1 MGWNPLT
8 DSWGFGTGGWKGL
21 EDALFHGGLEDKFK
35 SLLRSLDEEI
45 FQPLYDWQKEFVNG
59 LLDDP
64 MNILYTAL
72 ILAGVPPHIVML
84 GKTANDQIMHE
95 LGFAGY
101 ENYDWKDGLKNSAK
115 AWVSG
120 KVSGAINTQLTEY
133 ANLIPTDN
141 LFYESFILEGAIEGF
156 SAAGGALVIG
166 DSATDAFLDPF
177 LETTTQ
183 GLVGYAMGQVGK
195 VTGFSF
201 EDVQNNVLQ
210 ELPDIAKDTIAG
222 AMEAELRGKEITSE
236 VLTQVIAEATI
247 STKAVAKVMEN
258 MLPAQFQALTDD
270 NKYSTQALAVLTG
283 GIQNAVSSALSGGT
297 GKQAADQLLAS
308 LDKLGQQDLASFFEE
323 TGVGQLVDRGI
334 ENGVAW
340 LDQKVAEG
348 VDFVGDTLDAGL
360 AKVRGAWDAHKIA
373 LNNLGATTDNNPQLL
388 SGLEQ
393 KTEQSAIVEE
403 AYQSRQELVEI
414 YNARFGEVDELR
426 LKEGEVLGWEDD
438 GEFVA
443 FSTLEEQLEVNAKHI
458 RDFYNTGHFY
468 NQNDELKY
476 IPGLRAYEKSAFT
489 QADVDEFYERTGAL
503 PSFSVGDVKFREYVK
518 DVTRDEFD
526 NITFIGN
533 DPKLGTYIGYDD
545 GIPSSPI
552 GEQVNTR
559 SALIAN
565 SVMSSRDEDGD
576 TRPLS
581 DFDPARENVFS
592 AIMSGLAVVSQ
603 KNNARNP
610 RFIGGYDFV
619 GSPAETYNP
628 YKYINPNYDSTRGGF
643 LSIAQGYDSG
653 FTYGINAVY
662 KPGLDY
668 TAYEERNNSLL
679 GNSSIRGIQLD
690 DQPLG
695 EFTSIQNI
703 IDGGIT
709 DQINTTLENLQG
721 NAETAINNYNAAE
734 NNFTVWLADWRSNTG
749 ITEQLED
756 EFETLFAEVERTRDD
771 LGFDADNF
779 YSDFDEQFASINSIV
794 ANAMDS
800 EFDTDWY
807 TNAYGYLFD
816 NNPLKA
822 AEHYITIGSKQRLFT
837 HQYQYDRAEATGQ
850 IRGIAQTGV
859 VDANGNAPAIYERQ
873 ALLTP
878 VNQAKNTAA
887 GAFWTNIAP
896 NIGTYSNNG
905 MYGLDQNTTATN
917 QITADSRLTFVS
929 VDGLDGQGVGQNQY
943 GLSDGLGN
951 TYDIQGAA
959 GTSFNL
965 FSDSHFSQSVGYN
978 TSLTFEAMP
987 GWDQFIED
995 TSGANNV
1002 FSFSMFD
1009 ADLNT
1014 LELQQRKDILTAIDG
1029 LEYAPYAGYD
1039 TYYFTQF
1046 YDNNN
1051 KKTLDTSAAIAQI
1064 DDILDFNASYDAGL
1078 SPSSISDTSSLGLN
1092 DTVAQQGVTALDIL
1106 EGNAVQTYNFAERR
1120 YEWVFDQATLDG
1132 DDPVGMW
1139 TDTDGNVQM
1148 SAGNTLEQLMYT
1160 DTNAYLDTINELVKP
1175 NSILNQNDVM
1185 GGQKPIEEIITYA
1198 DRPFATYIP
1207 NQAIRYLALE
1217 RATKLEE
1224 INNNA
1229 ALTTEQKTEKVR
1241 ETNDTYATALNAGA
1255 NVINQWQGF
1264 TSYFPNLK
1272 NQVLD
1277 AIGVKQN
1284 GDPGNTTDANGNPLD
1299 PSHKDYRAPVAADP
1313 NYVPGSYAYELDAR
1327 RLRIAD
1333 ARERLA
1339 LSMTSDE
1346 LLASRANWNNY
1357 LGNFDGYVRDADGNV
1372 VLNPDRVDGRMDFYM
1387 PTEFLTGVDLAKAEA
1402 NNQMIAVFGGIK
1414 NAPRSFLYDM
1424 ILQESIESA
1433 PSVAAMAAVSVG
1445 AGLLISGPVGWV
1457 IAGGGVAGAGA
1468 KYIYN
1473 IAKKLKDEAQKV
1485 GKYAPLAG
1493 GIVVDGM
1500 LATGGQYQE
1509 QYDQIYNMATDMLKS
1524 KTEYS
1529 VMQGGNVRKYSDEQ
1543 IKEIAKGLADQGAT
1557 RAGHVQ
1563 LLTTALSMG
1572 LGKVEVEKAFL
1583 GSVGTNNPMFE
1594 SAFDAATALFREGVA
1609 EGFDES
1615 TTQAMNTQWL
1625 YENIDK
1631 DIIEGEGIG
1640 TVQKEG
1646 AFGFWTGFTTGL
1658 GVSVPGAAVGLF
1670 SDSYVNPESEIAQ
1683 DLNGAKKDIVFVA
1696 PDPSMQLFMNN
1707 PYVNSVINSAKEAAN
1722 DLAYTT
1728 ESIEAGME
1736 AWLDSVG
1743 VTDSVARI
1751 DVLDAVND
1759 SLYNSSTEV
1768 INAFQA
1774 AGYNPTTAD
1783 VTQFVGSASATADDI
1798 FTQVQA
1804 YVEPMMITTD
1814 DVETAANTLNIKI
1827 NNKEI
1832 RELAG
1837 QYSQNDKTTAL
1848 ADLNTQLEVSRFQNA
1863 EELKTYVKDTHGWTQ
1878 AQVDNWYNAGKSG
1891 IDADIAS
1898 MSKGHISENFDA
1910 KFDRAVLTESEIIES
1925 LREAA
1930 NLTSDKQRESYNDT
1944 WFRNNYGTLI
1954 EKYATNL
1961 DGTPSTNFMLND
1973 ITGGDVLD
1981 FNALQTDVDY
1991 QKSEKS
1997 VVDGIK
2003 FKLQDDERFQGYRKY
2018 YDKDKN
2024 WVETTF
2030 ATDIANLASRELTKN
2045 ANGSIANWGYTN
2057 AELQTVVDTWK
2068 QNTETTEKA
2077 ALTAKLAPAQTLI
2090 GTEALGTGFATTES
2104 GALPPFAQGFTY
2116 DLNVVVDELWRIG
2129 GSETD
2134 AEILNQL
2141 VVDYTNK
2148 WGYPPSSADIFRL
2161 GHDLINQDL
2170 YEQDGN
2176 WTRNADNHPRNPAY
2190 ATGDN
2195 RFSQAY
2201 NAYRK
2206 YDTGG
2211 NNAAPNDLDTYAP
2224 AANAYQTI
2232 KDEFV
2237 SSFGYTPDDAQIKQ
2251 FMFTTRYNI
2260 PIYVEG
2266 DFDIQDR
2273 LAVDVLNYMDP
2284 RQLSN
2289 AEAEDIIVATYAKGT
2304 TEYNALM
2311 ADYGNKTGGVSYQ
2324 TDQTVLLQDEIAGM
2338 VETARIAAEN
2348 ATVIAEFTS
2357 FGIDPVAEGIDI
2369 STFHSDQNGTGGIE
2383 DYVITNYPNGTHVN
2397 NLKIS
2402 AIENAITTLNLNLD
2416 DFTPEEIAGIAANI
2430 TGTTKADI
2438 QDSVNAQS
2446 YVNTFTGALEYTA
2459 GEARTDL
2466 AAALGIP
2473 NVADIP
2479 ADFDDYIISLT
2490 NEGLT
2495 DALAA
2500 NRVANEVAAAETA
2513 FGAYIQN
2520 NEELADA
2527 LDDTITD
2534 IPAYLEDKQYTLED
2548 AKADLRTE
2556 LGLAADADVSA
2567 YDTYLE
2573 GLVDMTG
2580 ARRDADGKTKVETEI
2595 IGDQDLRDALGI
2607 DYSQSIPTDLSAY
2620 TGLASDESL
2629 QDRVGRIT
2637 PTFKTDT
2644 LLDKEQDARNILD
2657 EAANFGAEGAYLS
2670 TDAGYET
2677 LVNYQAQY
2685 ALDNDLDYATF
2696 KTNVITAV
2704 NTRRYSE
2711 QEIAADI
2718 IDAFPQEAGKTVAEL
2733 KASGNYDTLFDLAGT
2748 GNPNFD
2754 SAQRNDFDQKTLSD
2768 TELRAELSD
2777 YTLPADLSAFT
2788 GVTDGDPAT
2797 NDLADAVA
2805 AYKAQPGVYDT
2816 VTTQIRSDIV
2826 TYLNNAGLPADNPNR
2841 ASLID
2846 YYSTGAGRSLFDG
2859 LDAAGREAKIASE
2872 VNLRDYT
2879 EREVAQDII
2888 NAFAPT
2894 NQDGSPKDVA
2904 TILLEKSTGV
2914 DGGVYDTLFA
2924 LAQEAQTDDDTF
2936 DATQRIAFGNNVVT
2950 KQDAVDHFLGLGYSQ
2965 NDIDTVPE
2973 LKNAIEALSGVR
2985 TKADFGTDTDV
2996 TTLQTDTTVTALDI
3010 KAELK
3015 ANKGAYGFVDDAA
3028 VDALDDDTLLA
3039 DFGGNYYK
3047 NDLTTGLGTKLADA
3061 TVSGDD
3067 IRTALEAAYPDIDA
3081 STYTDQDLR
3090 NAGFTLGVSP
3100 AANINA
3106 EITANTVSQAE
3117 IEAAFTAAGV
3127 DIYPEDI
3134 ADYLGQ
3140 FKPTDT
3146 TFEPTAGE
3154 LADTRYRRLQDKIE
3168 ALETGQ
3174 LNPND
3179 ADALSTAARNIA
3191 DLQDRIGELEANQ
3204 NLDPDFIETDPV
3216 TSGKIDLLIEGLK
3229 DYLDLDQISELIKD
3243 AIGEQ
3248 ATEDGTV
3255 ASGIFGYID
3264 DLINQL
3270 DPRVGDLETAVGAPA
3285 AEGTESTGLY
3295 KLIDDLT
3302 LLGIDDAGIISAI
3315 QKRIGDLEGI
3325 SETDAIALAA
3335 IGTADDAAGTS
3346 TLYGY
3351 LKQQNDTRDQRL
3363 DNIDLE
3369 IGSAADVEQG
3379 TEATGLYKYMDDLIA
3394 SLPAGYTQEEMGT
3407 FATNALNAIL
3417 GDTTSED
3424 ASNLYGYVNSE
3435 IATLA
3440 GQIGDVEDE
3449 VSDIQDYI
3457 DSLGT
3462 ADNPDTADIDE
3473 TSGIYAYIR
3482 DAIANGSIDE
3492 AGAETLIEQIFGTQA
3507 VADDPATTDIDE
3519 SAAATGI
3526 YQYIDGLNLADTT
3539 SVSASIDAAVTNL
3552 QNYITGEG
3560 FQTEDDIRRL
3570 VGEIVGKEAREVTAD
3585 DITFVETMLDP
3596 SSGAGIYVD
3605 PVAGMGYTPEYNP
3618 DQIVY
3623 DVNNDGVID
3632 QTDLDILNQLLDP
3645 ETYGDPTGL
3654 TGQSIFENTGIYDIF
3669 GDIKTQQELDT
3680 ETNLNMFNE
3689 LNAKLERDRQDD
3701 LARQAKEEQEQYM
3714 NELQQLSRVDVTT
3727 PDVAKIDYLY
3737 DLYGDSIFATPEQEA
3752 LFASP
3757 YGARKRPT
3765 PMGAEGLNLA
3775 PRAAAEGGL
3784 ITDQTD
3790 ELLKLLG
3797 N

>member
-1 MGWNPLT
+1 VGWNPFT

-64 MNILYTAL
+64 MNIIYAAL
-72 ILAGVPPHIVML
+72 MLAGVPPHIVML

-95 LGFAGY
+95 LGFQGY

-115 AWVSG
+115 AWVTG

-141 LFYESFILEGAIEGF
+141 LFYESFVLEGAIEGF
-156 SAAGGALVIG
+156 SAAGGALVVG

-201 EDVQNNVLQ
+201 EDVQNNMLQ

-222 AMEAELRGKEITSE
+222 AIEAELRGKEVTSE
-236 VLTQVIAEATI
+236 ILTQVIAEATI
-247 STKAVAKVMEN
+247 STKAVARVMEN
-258 MLPAQFQALTDD
+258 MLPAEFQALTDD

-308 LDKLGQQDLASFFEE
+308 LDQLGQQDLASFFEE
-323 TGVGQLVDRGI
+323 TGVGQLVTRGI

-340 LDQKVAEG
+340 LDQQVASG
-348 VDFVGDTLDAGL
+348 IDFVGDTLDAGL
-360 AKVRGAWDAHKIA
+360 AKVRGAWSAHQTA
-373 LNNLGATTDNNPQLL
+373 LNNLGALTDVNSQLL

-393 KTEQSAIVEE
+393 KTEQAAIVEE
-403 AYQSRQELVEI
+403 AYQSRQELVEA
-414 YNARFGEVDELR
+414 YNTRFGEVDELR
-426 LKEGEVLGWEDD
+426 LKEGEVLGWEND

-443 FSTLEEQLEVNAKHI
+443 FSTPEEQLEVNQSNFSA
-458 RDFYNTGHFY
+458 FYNSGHFY
-468 NQNDELKY
+468 ADNGDLKY
-476 IPGLRAYEKSAFT
+476 VPGLRAYKKSAFT
-489 QADVDEFYERTGAL
+489 QEDVDEFYERTGAL

-518 DVTRDEFD
+518 DVTRDEFG
-526 NITFIGN
+526 NITSIGN
-533 DPKLGTYIGYDD
+533 DPKLGNYIGYDN

-552 GEQVNTR
+552 GEQINTR

-565 SVMSSRDEDGD
+565 GVMPSKDEDGD

-592 AIMSGLAVVSQ
+592 AIMAGLAVVSQ
-603 KNNARNP
+603 KNDARNP
-610 RFIGGYDFV
+610 RFLGGYEWV
-619 GSPAETYNP
+619 GPTEQVYNP
-628 YKYINPNYDSTRGGF
+628 FKYINPNYDSTRGAYLTIAEGF
-643 LSIAQGYDSG
+643 DTAQRFGSQA
-653 FTYGINAVY
+653 TY
-662 KPGLDY
+662 KPGVDY
-668 TAYEERNNSLL
+668 TAYEQRNNVLNPF
-679 GNSSIRGIQLD
+679 GVMEGISITSQGF
-690 DQPLG
+690 G
-695 EFTSIQNI
+695 ETTTVQSI

-709 DQINTTLENLQG
+709 DQINTTLQRLQG
-721 NAETAINNYNAAE
+721 NAEVAITNYDAAE
-734 NNFTVWLADWRSNTG
+734 NNFTVWLADWRANTG
-749 ITEQLED
+749 ITEQLET

-794 ANAMDS
+794 ASAMDS

-822 AEHYITIGSKQRLFT
+822 AEHYITVGSKQRLFT
-837 HQYQYDRAEATGQ
+837 HQNQYDRAEATGQ
-850 IRGIAQTGV
+850 IRGIAQAGI

-887 GAFWTNIAP
+887 MAFWTNISP
-896 NIGTYSNNG
+896 DIGTYSKDGLYGFDQQTIANNK
-905 MYGLDQNTTATN
+905 
-917 QITADSRLTFVS
+917 ISADSRLVFVS
-929 VDGLDGQGVGQNQY
+929 VDDFSGQGVGQNQT
-943 GLSDGLGN
+943 GLVSGGIPYN
-951 TYDIQGAA
+951 FIGMEGQ
-959 GTSFNL
+959 SFDL
-965 FSDSHFSQSVGYN
+965 FSDEHFSQSVGYE
-978 TSLTFEAMP
+978 TSLTFKAMP

-995 TSGANNV
+995 VSGTNAV

-1039 TYYFTQF
+1039 TLYYTTN
-1046 YDNNN
+1046 YDNSN

-1064 DDILDFNASYDAGL
+1064 DDILSFNESYDAGL

-1092 DTVAQQGVTALDIL
+1092 DAVVQQGVTALDIL
-1106 EGNAVQTYNFAERR
+1106 EGNAIQTYNFAERR
-1120 YEWVFDQATLDG
+1120 YEWVFDQSTLDG

-1139 TDTDGNVQM
+1139 TNDGNM
-1148 SAGNTLEQLMYT
+1148 EMRAGNTLEQLMLT
-1160 DTNAYLDTINELVKP
+1160 DTNAYLDTINELYKESSV
-1175 NSILNQNDVM
+1175 LNQNPVD
-1185 GGQKPIEEIITYA
+1185 GEQRTIEEIIVYA
-1198 DRPFATYIP
+1198 DKPFVTYIT
-1207 NQAIRYLALE
+1207 NEDIRNLAAE
-1217 RATKLEE
+1217 RAAKLEE

-1229 ALTTEQKTEKVR
+1229 ALTTEQKTEEVR
-1241 ETNDTYATALNAGA
+1241 YTNDTYATVLNGGA
-1255 NVINQWQGF
+1255 NIINQWQGF
-1264 TSYFPNLK
+1264 TAYFPNLK
-1272 NQVLD
+1272 NQILD
-1277 AIGVKQN
+1277 AIGLKQN
-1284 GDPGNTTDANGNPLD
+1284 GDPGNTTDENGNPLD

-1327 RLRIAD
+1327 RLRIAE

-1346 LLASRANWNNY
+1346 LLASRTTWDNY
-1357 LGNFDGYVRDADGNV
+1357 LQNFDGYVRDADGNV
-1372 VLNPDRVDGRMDFYM
+1372 VLNPDRVDGRMDFYI
-1387 PTEFLTGVDLAKAEA
+1387 PTEFLTGRELAKAEA
-1402 NNQMIAVFGGIK
+1402 TNQMIAVFGGIK

-1433 PSVAAMAAVSVG
+1433 PSIAAMAAVSVG

-1457 IAGGGVAGAGA
+1457 LAGGTAGVAGA
-1468 KYIYN
+1468 KYIYK
-1473 IAKKLKDEAQKV
+1473 IAKKLKEEAEKV

-1493 GIVVDGM
+1493 GIVVDGV
-1500 LATGGQYQE
+1500 LASGGQYQE
-1509 QYDQIYNMATDMLKS
+1509 QYDQIYDMATDMLER

-1529 VMQGGNVRKYSDEQ
+1529 VMQEAEVRKYSDEQ
-1543 IKEIAKGLADQGAT
+1543 IHELAKGLADQGAT

-1563 LLTTALSMG
+1563 LLTTAISMG

-1583 GSVGTNNPMFE
+1583 GAAGTNNPMFE

-1658 GVSVPGAAVGLF
+1658 GVSTPGAAIGLF

-1707 PYVNSVINSAKEAAN
+1707 PYVNSVINNAKEAAN

-1728 ESIEAGME
+1728 ESIETGIG

-1774 AGYNPTTAD
+1774 AGYNPTMAD

-1837 QYSQNDKTTAL
+1837 QYSQNDKTIAL

-1863 EELKTYVKDTHGWTQ
+1863 EELKTYIKDTHGWTQ

-1910 KFDRAVLTESEIIES
+1910 KFDRAVLNESEIIEAI
-1925 LREAA
+1925 REAA
-1930 NLTSDKQRESYNDT
+1930 SLTSDKQREFYNDT
-1944 WFRNNYGTLI
+1944 WFKNNYGTLI
-1954 EKYATNL
+1954 ELYRT
-1961 DGTPSTNFMLND
+1961 DVGGTPSTNFMLDD

-1981 FNALQTDVDY
+1981 LNALQTDVDY
-1991 QKSEKS
+1991 QRSEKS
-1997 VVDGIK
+1997 VVDAIR
-2003 FKLQDDERFQGYRKY
+2003 FKLQDDEREQGYRKY

-2030 ATDIANLASRELTKN
+2030 ATDIANLANRELTKN
-2045 ANGSIANWGYTN
+2045 ADGTIANWGYTN
-2057 AELQTVVDTWK
+2057 ADIQTAVDTWK
-2068 QNTETTEKA
+2068 QNTKTTEVNAIKA
-2077 ALTAKLAPAQTLI
+2077 AMGDVGVDSFGGTPELLKTKLA
-2090 GTEALGTGFATTES
+2090 EALWNINGNAS
-2104 GALPPFAQGFTY
+2104 
-2116 DLNVVVDELWRIG
+2116 
-2129 GSETD
+2129 D
-2134 AEILNQL
+2134 AAALNQL
-2141 VVDYTNK
+2141 AVDFKNK
-2148 WGYPPSSADIFRL
+2148 WGYGASLSDLFRL
-2161 GHDLINQDL
+2161 GHDVINQDL
-2170 YEQDGN
+2170 YKQDGN
-2176 WTRNADNHPRNPAY
+2176 WTRNPDDYPRNPNY
-2190 ATGDN
+2190 ASGDN
-2195 RFSQAY
+2195 PFSRGY
-2201 NAYRK
+2201 NLYRK
-2206 YDTGG
+2206 YDYGG
-2211 NNAAPNDLDTYAP
+2211 SNTAPDLDTYAP
-2224 AANAYQTI
+2224 ASATFERVKA
-2232 KDEFV
+2232 EFI
-2237 SSFGYTPDDAQIKQ
+2237 SRFGYTPDDAEVRQ
-2251 FMFTTRYNI
+2251 FTNSAIRNLFADTGGPGRPFEADDTPYFLFEQEI
-2260 PIYVEG
+2260 
-2266 DFDIQDR
+2266 D
-2273 LAVDVLNYMDP
+2273 NYMNP

-2289 AEAEDIIVATYAKGT
+2289 AEAEAIIVETYAKGT
-2304 TEYNALM
+2304 PEYNRLM
-2311 ADYGNKTGGVSYQ
+2311 ADYGNKTGGETYEDTQ
-2324 TDQTVLLQDEIAGM
+2324 TAALEAEIAGM
-2338 VETARIAAEN
+2338 VETARINAEN
-2348 ATVIAEFTS
+2348 ATVIAEFGK
-2357 FGIDPVAEGIDI
+2357 FDVDPVAGGIDI
-2369 STFHSDQNGTGGIE
+2369 SSFHSTANGLSGIE

-2397 NLKIS
+2397 NLKIG
-2402 AIENAITTLNLNLD
+2402 AIENAITGLGLNLD

-2438 QDSVNAQS
+2438 QNSVNAQS

-2459 GEARTDL
+2459 DEARTDL
-2466 AAALGIP
+2466 AAALNIT

-2479 ADFDDYIISLT
+2479 ADFDDYIISLADA
-2490 NEGLT
+2490 GLT

-2500 NRVANEVAAAETA
+2500 GRVANEVAAAKTA
-2513 FGAYIQN
+2513 FGAYIQD

-2527 LDDTITD
+2527 LDGTITD
-2534 IPAYLEDKQYTLED
+2534 IPKYLEDKQYTLED
-2548 AKADLRTE
+2548 AKADLRAE

-2580 ARRDADGKTKVETEI
+2580 ARSDDQGENKVQTEI
-2595 IGDQDLRDALGI
+2595 IGDQDLRDALITG
-2607 DYSQSIPTDLSAY
+2607 DFSQSIPTDLSAY

-2657 EAANFGAEGAYLS
+2657 EAANFGDEGAYLS
-2670 TDAGYET
+2670 TDAGYEA

-2685 ALDNDLDYATF
+2685 ALDNDLDYAQF
-2696 KTNVITAV
+2696 KASVIAAV
-2704 NTRRYSE
+2704 NSRRYSE

-2718 IDAFPQEAGKTVAEL
+2718 TAAFPQEQGKTVAEL
-2733 KASGNYDTLFDLAGT
+2733 KAKYPTLFDLAGT
-2748 GNPNFD
+2748 GNPQFD
-2754 SAQRNDFDQKTLSD
+2754 RDQTLTFDDLTISD
-2768 TELRAELSD
+2768 EDLRGQLGD
-2777 YTLPADLSAFT
+2777 YTLPTDLSGFT
-2788 GVTDGDPAT
+2788 GLASDK
-2797 NDLADAVA
+2797 DLAGRVA
-2805 AYKAQPGVYDT
+2805 DYKAQPGVYDT

-2826 TYLNNAGLPADNPNR
+2826 TYLDNAGLPADNPNR

-2846 YYSTGAGRSLFDG
+2846 YYSTGAGRSVFDG
-2859 LDAAGREAKIASE
+2859 LNANDREARIANE

-2894 NQDGSPKDVA
+2894 NQDGSPKDVD

-2914 DGGVYDTLFA
+2914 DGGVYDTLFD
-2924 LAQEAQTDDDTF
+2924 LAQEAQTNDTNF
-2936 DATQRIAFGNNVVT
+2936 DATQRIAFANNVVT

-2965 NDIDTVPE
+2965 SDIDTVPE

-2985 TKADFGTDTDV
+2985 TKADFGTATDV
-2996 TTLQTDTTVTALDI
+2996 TTLQADTTVTALDI
-3010 KAELK
+3010 KNELK
-3015 ANKGAYGFVDDAA
+3015 ANKEAYGFVDDAA

-3047 NDLTTGLGTKLADA
+3047 NDPTTGLGTKLADA

-3067 IRTALEAAYPDIDA
+3067 IRTALETAYSSIDA

-3090 NAGFTLGVSP
+3090 DAGFTLGVSP
-3100 AANINA
+3100 AANINT

-3140 FKPTDT
+3140 FKPTGT
-3146 TFEPTAGE
+3146 TFQPTAGE
-3154 LADTRYRRLQDKIE
+3154 LADTRYRRLQDRIQD
-3168 ALETGQ
+3168 LESGQ
-3174 LNPND
+3174 LNPTD
-3179 ADALSTAARNIA
+3179 ADALSDAARNIA
-3191 DLQDRIGELEANQ
+3191 DLQNRIGELEANQ

-3216 TSGKIDLLIEGLK
+3216 TSGKIDSLIQSLK
-3229 DYLDLDQISELIKD
+3229 DYLTTEQISELIRG
-3243 AIGEQ
+3243 AVGEQ
-3248 ATEDGTV
+3248 ATEGGTV
-3255 ASGIFGYID
+3255 ASGVFAYID
-3264 DLINQL
+3264 GLINQL
-3270 DPRVGDLETAVGAPA
+3270 DPRVGDLETAVGNPA
-3285 AEGTESTGLY
+3285 ADGDPSTGLY

-3302 LLGIDDAGIISAI
+3302 LLGLDDTGIIAEI
-3315 QKRIGDLEGI
+3315 EKRIGALEGI

-3424 ASNLYGYVNSE
+3424 ASNLYGYVNNE

-3440 GQIGDVEDE
+3440 EQIGVVEGE
-3449 VSDIQDYI
+3449 VDDIQEFI
-3457 DSLGT
+3457 DSLGKP
-3462 ADNPDTADIDE
+3462 DNPDTADIDE

-3492 AGAETLIEQIFGTQA
+3492 AGAQTLIEQIFGTQA
-3507 VADDPATTDIDE
+3507 IADDPATTDIDE

-3570 VGEIVGKEAREVTAD
+3570 VGEIVGRPAREVTAD
-3585 DITFVETMLDP
+3585 DIAFVETMLDP

-3605 PVAGMGYTPEYNP
+3605 PVAGMSYTPEYTA

-3623 DVNNDGVID
+3623 DVNNDGVVD

-3654 TGQSIFENTGIYDIF
+3654 TGDSAFETTGIYDIF
-3669 GDIKTQQELDT
+3669 GDIQTQQELDA

-3689 LNAKLERDRQDD
+3689 LGVKLERDRQDD
-3701 LARQAKEEQEQYM
+3701 LARRAKEEQEQYM